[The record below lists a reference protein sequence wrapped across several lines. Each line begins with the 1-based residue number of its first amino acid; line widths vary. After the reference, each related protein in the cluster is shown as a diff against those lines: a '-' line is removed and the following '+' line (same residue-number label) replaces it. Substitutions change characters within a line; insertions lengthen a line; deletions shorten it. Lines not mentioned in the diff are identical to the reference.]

1 MRAIR
6 VFLPQSLSA
15 GAEVQLAEDAA
26 HHVCKVL
33 RLRVGD
39 GLQVFNATDGEFA
52 ATLID
57 TRGKAA
63 TLHCDTAITSAPE
76 PTLNITLVQA
86 LATGDR
92 IDTTIQKATELGVSA
107 VMLFRAERSQGK
119 LSGSRQ
125 ASKLAHWQR
134 VAVAATEQC
143 GRCSV
148 PGVALADSGLPSP
161 GKATSL
167 LLDPR
172 AEQSLADLTL
182 SGSLQIAVGP
192 EGGFTDEELRQA
204 KALGWQGVRCG
215 PRVLRTETAGPAV
228 LAAVQALHGDWR

>member
-1 MRAIR
+1 MRVTR

-15 GAEVQLAEDAA
+15 GTELQLADDAA

-39 GLQVFNATDGEFA
+39 ALRVFNPTDGEFA
-52 ATLID
+52 ATLTD

-63 TLHCDTAITSAPE
+63 TLRCDAALPRTPE
-76 PTLNITLVQA
+76 PPVNITLVQA

-92 IDTTIQKATELGVSA
+92 IDTAIQKATELGASA
-107 VMLFRAERSQGK
+107 VTLFRAERSQGK

-134 VAVAATEQC
+134 VAVAAAEQC
-143 GRCSV
+143 GRCSI
-148 PGVALADSGLPSP
+148 PGVALAEHGLPSP

-167 LLDPR
+167 LLDPE
-172 AEQSLADLTL
+172 AGQALADLNL
-182 SGSLQIAVGP
+182 SDSVQIAVGP
-192 EGGFTDEELRQA
+192 EGGFTDEELHQA

-228 LAAVQALHGDWR
+228 LAALQALRGDWR

>member
-1 MRAIR
+1 MRVIR
-6 VFLPQSLSA
+6 VFLPQSLSDC
-15 GAEVQLAEDAA
+15 AELQLDEEAT
-26 HHVCKVL
+26 HHICKVL
-33 RLRVGD
+33 RLGVGD

-63 TLHCDTAITSAPE
+63 TLRCETAVASAPE
-76 PTLNITLVQA
+76 PALNITLLQA

-134 VAVAATEQC
+134 VAIAAAEQC

-148 PGVALADSGLPSP
+148 PDVALADGGLPSP
-161 GKATSL
+161 GQATGL

-172 AEQSLADLTL
+172 ADQALADLNL
-182 SGSLQIAVGP
+182 PGDVQIAVGP

-228 LAAVQALHGDWR
+228 LAAIQALHGDWR